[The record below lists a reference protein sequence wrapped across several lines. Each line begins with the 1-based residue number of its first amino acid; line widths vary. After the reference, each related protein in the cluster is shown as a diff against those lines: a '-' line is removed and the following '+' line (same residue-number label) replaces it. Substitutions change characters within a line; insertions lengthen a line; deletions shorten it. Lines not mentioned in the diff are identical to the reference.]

1 MADAGNEIRLEPLRW
16 FRQFEIAHAAEHLVE
31 HAIDFHSGDVLA
43 EADVRT
49 ATERDVLVRETVQ
62 IQTARTFELT
72 RIEIGGAEVAHHF
85 VAGFDG
91 LTMQLCIFR
100 SGAAHVDDGA
110 DEAQQFVSCLLY
122 TSPSP
127 RDKRQSRMPSS
138 A

>member
-62 IQTARTFELT
+62 IQTARTCELT

-85 VAGFDG
+85 VAG
-91 LTMQLCIFR
+91 LM
-100 SGAAHVDDGA
+100 V
-110 DEAQQFVSCLLY
+110 
-122 TSPSP
+122 
-127 RDKRQSRMPSS
+127 
-138 A
+138 